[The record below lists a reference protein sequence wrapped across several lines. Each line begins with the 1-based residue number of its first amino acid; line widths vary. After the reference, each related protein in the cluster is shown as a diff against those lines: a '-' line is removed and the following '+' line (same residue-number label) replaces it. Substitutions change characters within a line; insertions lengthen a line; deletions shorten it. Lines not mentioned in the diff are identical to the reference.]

1 MAAEINNE
9 TSNLLALGR
18 FVRFLGQKL
27 LGNRD
32 EDDSIVRITDA
43 KNVRQ
48 RATQSPGSGASGV
61 RKGRE
66 AVGKSAVRGRNR
78 RKRARLDG
86 KYDERG
92 NRLAGPKAGPNQRQ
106 SHDERKN
113 KAKVHRVYAGL
124 RAGAGSA
131 GSRGAEKSPETGSR
145 RTGTD
150 DSPKLNGSSHP
161 EARLA
166 SETFELPLDRAL
178 MVFRAIRVDPNS
190 TSSSYSESGSDA
202 ETRQLVK
209 QSSISFI
216 LNKAASP
223 IEYYK
228 EDLPPDDSGPHLP
241 SRAPQT
247 PPLSS
252 ASREFRSAPGDS
264 RLGQVPVQTPLA
276 THAHSSLP
284 TTRRLSRTP
293 SYRVRKDITLTNLNP
308 SNATPPAAPATP
320 SPRTTSVEPK
330 SETTSSKRP
339 GSRLMS
345 EILAE
350 RYQNSGMTFKGGY
363 LSPLQKHH
371 NH

>member
-9 TSNLLALGR
+9 TSNLSALGR

-43 KNVRQ
+43 KSVRQ

-92 NRLAGPKAGPNQRQ
+92 NRSAGPKAGPNQRQ

-166 SETFELPLDRAL
+166 SETFESPLDRAS

-202 ETRQLVK
+202 ETRQSVK

-276 THAHSSLP
+276 THAHSSSP

-363 LSPLQKHH
+363 LSPSQKHH